1 MFSRNFKNLINE
13 MCYWF
18 TPKSS
23 YYKSKGCCTIIRQN
37 IVNQRI
43 SQYDLANNNIHILAA
58 AVGWL
63 SYSVYEKRYLVHA
76 EAADK
81 QLNKNQPKIPPK
93 PDLPIYS
100 SEEVSK
106 HVNNETRIW
115 VTFQHGV
122 YDITDFV
129 HEHPGGDQILMA
141 AGNAVDPFWMLYS
154 IHLNPHVLNILE
166 KYRIGNLDPKDNND
180 VVSDMSDPFANEPT
194 RHPLLKPASEK
205 PFNAEAPEYILV
217 ENFLTPNDIFYVRNH
232 LPVPD
237 IQVDT
242 YALEV
247 EIEGKSKILTL
258 SLDDL
263 KKFPKHSVT
272 STVMCAGN
280 RRSEMHKV
288 KPVKGLN
295 WGAAAL
301 GNATWTGASLREV
314 LEAAGLSENEID
326 KYQHIQFEAYD
337 TDTTGSPY
345 GASIPIWKGVDRRG
359 DVILAYEM
367 NGETLPRDHGFP
379 VRAVVPGVVGAR
391 NVKWLAKII
400 VASEES
406 QSHWQQK
413 DYKGFSPST
422 DWDTVDYSKSPSIQ
436 ELPVTS
442 AICQPMNN
450 ATVDVKD
457 GKITAKGY
465 AWSGGGQEIVRV
477 DVSCDGGKT
486 WHVAKFDFHDANK
499 SPQHWSWTLW
509 SCDLPVPK
517 GTNKMEIIVK
527 AVDSSYNTQP
537 ELFENIWNL
546 RGVLNNAYHRIKVN
560 LK

>member
-1 MFSRNFKNLINE
+1 MFNRNLRKLVREINS
-13 MCYWF
+13 WI
-18 TPKSS
+18 SS
-23 YYKSKGCCTIIRQN
+23 KFVNEPTRCSEIITKDIYNRKFSKYKIQN
-37 IVNQRI
+37 KIT
-43 SQYDLANNNIHILAA
+43 ALAA
-58 AVGWL
+58 AAGYL
-63 SYSVYEKRYLVHA
+63 SLTFQDKRHVIY
-76 EAADK
+76 ADTV
-81 QLNKNQPKIPPK
+81 QQQDLPKIPLK
-93 PDLPIYS
+93 PELPIYTTD
-100 SEEVSK
+100 EVSK
-106 HVNNETRIW
+106 HITKDTRIW

-154 IHLNPHVLNILE
+154 IHLNSHVLNILE
-166 KYRIGNLDPKDNND
+166 RYRIGNLDPKDDHKD
-180 VVSDMSDPFANEPT
+180 VVRDMSDPFANEPS
-194 RHPLLKPASEK
+194 RHPILKPASKK
-205 PFNAEAPEYILV
+205 PFNAEAPENILV
-217 ENFLTPNDIFYVRNH
+217 QSFLTPNEIFYVRNH

-237 IQVDT
+237 IDPKDYT
-242 YALEV
+242 LEI
-247 EIEGKSKILTL
+247 EIEGKSGNLTL
-258 SLDDL
+258 SLEEL
-263 KKFPKHSVT
+263 KQFPKHSVT
-272 STVMCAGN
+272 ATVMCAGN

-314 LEAAGLSENEID
+314 LEKAGLSEHELD
-326 KYQHIQFEAYD
+326 KYEHIQFEAYD

-345 GASIPIWKGVDRRG
+345 GASIPIWKGVDKRG

-367 NGETLPRDHGFP
+367 NGETLPKDHGFP
-379 VRAVVPGVVGAR
+379 VRVIVPGVVGAR
-391 NVKWLAKII
+391 NVKWLAKVI
-400 VASEES
+400 VSSTES

-422 DWDTVDYSKSPSIQ
+422 DWNNVDYSKSPSIQ

-450 ATVDVKD
+450 STVEVKG

-486 WHVAKFDFHDANK
+486 WHVAEFDYHESK
-499 SPQHWSWTLW
+499 KYPRHWSWTLW
-509 SCDLPVPK
+509 SCELPVPK
-517 GTNKMEIIVK
+517 GTENMEIIVK

-537 ELFENIWNL
+537 ESFENIWNL
-546 RGVLNNAYHRIKVN
+546 RGVLNNAYHKIYVN